1 MTQQAIRLYESP
13 AEDSYA
19 ELIYDDVALSCSTA
33 HLHVGAAAPPLVSSF
48 VINGQTFAQSF
59 PPGTDTEIT
68 LPITLTVSLGT
79 GRGGAPSVAFQGFD
93 SVFFGHAP

>member
-1 MTQQAIRLYESP
+1 MTQQVIRIYESP
-13 AEDSYA
+13 AEDSFA
-19 ELIYDDVALSCSTA
+19 ELLYDDIALTCSTA
-33 HLHVGAAAPPLVSSF
+33 HVHVGAAAPPFVSTF
-48 VINGQTFAQSF
+48 VINGQAFAQSF